1 MSQQVS
7 QAAGRSACLSPRDLY
22 RLRQTRLRLER
33 AVLRARLMHQL
44 LEEVTLELERRYG
57 LLATD
62 HWLDPRTGRVSPVV
76 DGRRP
81 LDLVSGDSHDP

>member
-1 MSQQVS
+1 MSQQAS
-7 QAAGRSACLSPRDLY
+7 QAASRFSCLSPRDLY
-22 RLRQTRLRLER
+22 RLRQARLRLER

-57 LLATD
+57 LLAAD
-62 HWLDPRTGRVSPVV
+62 HWLDPRTGRVSPVAE
-76 DGRRP
+76 GQRL